1 MALQLHH
8 QARVGLLFCLGHP
21 WSTSNTASNGL
32 EPWAPSLVC
41 SETSLRRAS
50 SASRGG
56 HWFGINPER
65 EGRGSDIYFF
75 ASLNQNHWKLFSE
88 IKSFKL
94 MQKERKCQDQSLSI
108 LWVLYLLNIS
118 DGVPHHHSA
127 SEPCCFLLS
136 EWTQR
141 ASPGCQGRPR
151 GASSGA
157 AGKRVCCGLCH
168 QGNVCAG
175 HIYLMV
181 KKKQF
186 QPSFP
191 WLYISEVCRNTK
203 ILHNAELKLKPL
215 FIKSCRV

>member
-1 MALQLHH
+1 MFYIKEQ
-8 QARVGLLFCLGHP
+8 GKTLGEKKKKL
-21 WSTSNTASNGL
+21 SDMVISNLPDKGFKVMIIMIFTK
-32 EPWAPSLVC
+32 
-41 SETSLRRAS
+41 LR
-50 SASRGG
+50 
-56 HWFGINPER
+56 
-65 EGRGSDIYFF
+65 
-75 ASLNQNHWKLFSE
+75 
-88 IKSFKL
+88 L

-118 DGVPHHHSA
+118 DGVPHHHST

-141 ASPGCQGRPR
+141 ASPGCQRRPR

-181 KKKQF
+181 KRKQF
-186 QPSFP
+186 KPSFP